1 MIRPFLADEMETFR
15 VWVQYV
21 LLFSNEEMR
30 TNRKLRTANERIIV
44 RVCLGKGERQYM
56 VVVEG
61 VGGVLLL

>member
-44 RVCLGKGERQYM
+44 QVCLGKGERQYM